1 MKKSESVLLSE
12 VFEMVRNLSK
22 MYLNQLGKIDIH
34 ERIEYKGI
42 KFNSAYWIAG
52 HLTWTEH
59 SLIVQG
65 IAGEDMGID
74 WLEEFAIGNDPD
86 KISKMPS
93 VEEILKTLDEVH
105 FKSMDIIKGLS
116 DENLEE
122 DNLFGMSMG
131 GSKSKR
137 NIIKHLIRH
146 EPMHI
151 GQLSWILKFNGI
163 KFA

>member
-1 MKKSESVLLSE
+1 MKKSESVILSE

-22 MYLNQLGKIDIH
+22 MYLNQLGNINVH
-34 ERIEYKGI
+34 ECIEYKGI
-42 KFNSAYWIAG
+42 RFNSAYWIAG

-59 SLIVQG
+59 ALIVKG
-65 IAGEDMGID
+65 VAGEDMGID
-74 WLEEFAIGNDPD
+74 WLDEFAIGKDPEN
-86 KISKMPS
+86 ISKKPT

-105 FKSMDIIKGLS
+105 SRSLDIIKGLS
-116 DENLEE
+116 DENLAE

-151 GQLSWILKFNGI
+151 GQLSWILKLNGL

>member
-1 MKKSESVLLSE
+1 MKKSESVILAE
-12 VFEMVRNLSK
+12 VFDMERNLSK
-22 MYLNQLGKIDIH
+22 MYLNQLANIDVH
-34 ERIEYKGI
+34 ENIEYRGT

-59 SLIVQG
+59 SLIVKG
-65 IAGEDMGID
+65 IAGENMNIE
-74 WLEEFAIGNDPD
+74 WIEEFAIGNPPEN
-86 KISKMPS
+86 ISKKPS
-93 VEEILKTLDEVH
+93 VEEILKTLDDVH
-105 FKSMDIIKGLS
+105 SKSMEIIKNLT

-151 GQLSWILKFNGI
+151 GQLSWILKLNGI